1 MIGRMIVAVT
11 CNEQLVNG
19 AVSGQHWWSLEDV
32 HRYMNVSV
40 STGSFRY
47 CDLLGKGNSQW

>member
-1 MIGRMIVAVT
+1 MTGGMIVAVT